1 MKNTSIRRTAAALAI
16 GGVAAATMS
25 MPAANAV
32 DGATWDA
39 LAQCESGG
47 NWSINTG
54 NGFYGGLQFT
64 QQSWNGVGMS
74 GSPANATR
82 AQQIEAGERLLAI
95 QGWGAWPACSA
106 KLGLYGKTGAA
117 PTYTEPTTSTAATT
131 TVAAQS
137 QTQQT
142 YTAPAAQAAP
152 AAPAA
157 QAAPAAVEA
166 PAAAPAAQAAP
177 AAVEAPAAQAAPAAA
192 APAAEA
198 PAAAA
203 PAAQAPAVA
212 TPKVAA
218 GTYTV
223 VPGDSLSLIASKL
236 GVAGGYQAIA
246 AANTDII
253 YNVDLIFP
261 GQVLNIPA

>member
-16 GGVAAATMS
+16 GGAVAATLS

-74 GSPANATR
+74 GSPATATR

-117 PTYTEPTTSTAATT
+117 PTYTEPTA

-166 PAAAPAAQAAP
+166 PAAAPAAPVAPAAP
-177 AAVEAPAAQAAPAAA
+177 AVEAPAAPAA
-192 APAAEA
+192 APAVEA
-198 PAAAA
+198 PVAAA
-203 PAAQAPAVA
+203 PKA
-212 TPKVAA
+212 AA

-223 VPGDSLSLIASKL
+223 VPGDSLSLIAAKL

-261 GQVLNIPA
+261 GQVLTIPA

>member
-16 GGVAAATMS
+16 GGAVAATMS

-74 GSPANATR
+74 GSPATASR

-117 PTYTEPTTSTAATT
+117 PTYTEPTT

-166 PAAAPAAQAAP
+166 PAAPAAPVAPAAP
-177 AAVEAPAAQAAPAAA
+177 AVEAPAAPAA

-198 PAAAA
+198 PVAAA
-203 PAAQAPAVA
+203 PVAA
-212 TPKVAA
+212 PKAAA

-223 VPGDSLSLIASKL
+223 VPGDSLSLIAAKL

>member
-117 PTYTEPTTSTAATT
+117 PTYTEPTT

-177 AAVEAPAAQAAPAAA
+177 AAVEAPAVAPAAPAV
-192 APAAEA
+192 EA
-198 PAAAA
+198 PAAAPVAA
-203 PAAQAPAVA
+203 PKA
-212 TPKVAA
+212 AA

>member
-1 MKNTSIRRTAAALAI
+1 
-16 GGVAAATMS
+16 MS

-74 GSPANATR
+74 GSPATASR

-117 PTYTEPTTSTAATT
+117 PTYTEPTT
-131 TVAAQS
+131 VAAQS

-152 AAPAA
+152 AAPAV
-157 QAAPAAVEA
+157 QAAPAAAEAPAAPAAAPAVEA
-166 PAAAPAAQAAP
+166 PAAP
-177 AAVEAPAAQAAPAAA
+177 V
-192 APAAEA
+192 
-198 PAAAA
+198 
-203 PAAQAPAVA
+203 AVA
-212 TPKVAA
+212 PKAAA

-223 VPGDSLSLIASKL
+223 VPGDSLSLIAAKL

-261 GQVLNIPA
+261 GQVLTIPA

>member
-16 GGVAAATMS
+16 GGAVAATMS

-74 GSPANATR
+74 GSPATATR

-117 PTYTEPTTSTAATT
+117 PTYTEPTT

-166 PAAAPAAQAAP
+166 PAAPAAAP
-177 AAVEAPAAQAAPAAA
+177 AVEAPAAPV
-192 APAAEA
+192 
-198 PAAAA
+198 
-203 PAAQAPAVA
+203 AVA
-212 TPKVAA
+212 PKAAA

-223 VPGDSLSLIASKL
+223 VPGDSLSLIAAKL

-261 GQVLNIPA
+261 GQVLTIPA

>member
-16 GGVAAATMS
+16 GGAVAATLS

-74 GSPANATR
+74 GSPATASR

-117 PTYTEPTTSTAATT
+117 PTYTEPTT

-157 QAAPAAVEA
+157 QAAPAIEAPAAAPAAPVAPAAVEA
-166 PAAAPAAQAAP
+166 PAAAPAAP
-177 AAVEAPAAQAAPAAA
+177 AVEAPAAAPVAAPKA
-192 APAAEA
+192 
-198 PAAAA
+198 
-203 PAAQAPAVA
+203 
-212 TPKVAA
+212 AA

-223 VPGDSLSLIASKL
+223 VPGDSLSLIAAKL

-261 GQVLNIPA
+261 GQVLTIPA

>member
-1 MKNTSIRRTAAALAI
+1 MKNTSIRRTATALAI
-16 GGVAAATMS
+16 GGAVAATMS

-74 GSPANATR
+74 GSPATATR

-117 PTYTEPTTSTAATT
+117 PTYTEPTT

-142 YTAPAAQAAP
+142 YTAPAAQVAP

-166 PAAAPAAQAAP
+166 PAAAPAAPVAPAAP
-177 AAVEAPAAQAAPAAA
+177 AVEAPAAPAA
-192 APAAEA
+192 APAVEA
-198 PAAAA
+198 PVAAA
-203 PAAQAPAVA
+203 PKA
-212 TPKVAA
+212 AA

-223 VPGDSLSLIASKL
+223 VPGDSLSLIAAKL

-261 GQVLNIPA
+261 GQVLTIPA

>member
-117 PTYTEPTTSTAATT
+117 PTYTEPTT

-157 QAAPAAVEA
+157 QATPAAVEA
-166 PAAAPAAQAAP
+166 PAAAPAA
-177 AAVEAPAAQAAPAAA
+177 E
-192 APAAEA
+192 
-198 PAAAA
+198 A
-203 PAAQAPAVA
+203 PAAQAPAAAPAAPAVEAPAAAPVA
-212 TPKVAA
+212 APKAAA

>member
-16 GGVAAATMS
+16 GGAVAATMS

-74 GSPANATR
+74 GSPATASR

-117 PTYTEPTTSTAATT
+117 PTYTEPTT

-166 PAAAPAAQAAP
+166 PAVAPAAPAAQAAP
-177 AAVEAPAAQAAPAAA
+177 AAVEAPAVAPAAPAV
-192 APAAEA
+192 EA

-203 PAAQAPAVA
+203 PAAAPVA
-212 TPKVAA
+212 APKAAA

-223 VPGDSLSLIASKL
+223 VPGDSLSLIAAKL

-261 GQVLNIPA
+261 GQVLTIPA

>member
-1 MKNTSIRRTAAALAI
+1 MKNTSTVRRTAAALAV
-16 GGVAAATMS
+16 GGAVAATMS
-25 MPAANAV
+25 VPAANAA
-32 DGATWDA
+32 DSATWDA

-74 GSPANATR
+74 GSPATASR

-117 PTYTEPTTSTAATT
+117 PTYTEPTT

-166 PAAAPAAQAAP
+166 PAAAPAAPVAPAAP
-177 AAVEAPAAQAAPAAA
+177 AAVEAPAAAPAAPAV
-192 APAAEA
+192 EA
-198 PAAAA
+198 PAAA
-203 PAAQAPAVA
+203 P
-212 TPKVAA
+212 VAA
-218 GTYTV
+218 PKAAASTYTV
-223 VPGDSLSLIASKL
+223 VPGDSLSLIAARL

-261 GQVLNIPA
+261 GQVLTIPA

>member
-1 MKNTSIRRTAAALAI
+1 
-16 GGVAAATMS
+16 MS

-74 GSPANATR
+74 GSPATATR

-117 PTYTEPTTSTAATT
+117 PTYTEPTT
-131 TVAAQS
+131 VAAQS

-166 PAAAPAAQAAP
+166 PAAAPAAPVAPAAP
-177 AAVEAPAAQAAPAAA
+177 AVEAPAAPAA
-192 APAAEA
+192 APAVEA
-198 PAAAA
+198 PVAAA
-203 PAAQAPAVA
+203 PKA
-212 TPKVAA
+212 AA

-223 VPGDSLSLIASKL
+223 VPGDSLSLIAAKL

-261 GQVLNIPA
+261 GQVLTIPA

>member
-16 GGVAAATMS
+16 GGAVAATMS

-74 GSPANATR
+74 GSPVTASR

-117 PTYTEPTTSTAATT
+117 PTYTEPTT
-131 TVAAQS
+131 VAAQS

-152 AAPAA
+152 AAPAVQTA
-157 QAAPAAVEA
+157 PAAAEAPAAPAAAPAVEA
-166 PAAAPAAQAAP
+166 PAAP
-177 AAVEAPAAQAAPAAA
+177 V
-192 APAAEA
+192 
-198 PAAAA
+198 
-203 PAAQAPAVA
+203 AVA
-212 TPKVAA
+212 PKAAA

-223 VPGDSLSLIASKL
+223 VPGDSLSLIAAKL

-261 GQVLNIPA
+261 GQVLTIPA

>member
-16 GGVAAATMS
+16 GGAVAATMS

-74 GSPANATR
+74 GSPATASR

-117 PTYTEPTTSTAATT
+117 PTYTEPTT

-177 AAVEAPAAQAAPAAA
+177 AAVEAPAAAPAV
-192 APAAEA
+192 EA
-198 PAAAA
+198 PAAAPVAA
-203 PAAQAPAVA
+203 PKA
-212 TPKVAA
+212 AA

-223 VPGDSLSLIASKL
+223 VPGDSLSLIAAKL

-261 GQVLNIPA
+261 GQVLTIPA

>member
-117 PTYTEPTTSTAATT
+117 PTYTEPTT

-152 AAPAA
+152 AAVEAPAA
-157 QAAPAAVEA
+157 APVAQVAPAAVEA
-166 PAAAPAAQAAP
+166 PAAAPAAPAAP
-177 AAVEAPAAQAAPAAA
+177 AVEAPAAAPVAAPKA
-192 APAAEA
+192 
-198 PAAAA
+198 
-203 PAAQAPAVA
+203 
-212 TPKVAA
+212 AA

>member
-1 MKNTSIRRTAAALAI
+1 
-16 GGVAAATMS
+16 

-74 GSPANATR
+74 GSPATATR

-117 PTYTEPTTSTAATT
+117 PTYTEPTT

-177 AAVEAPAAQAAPAAA
+177 AAVEAPAAAPAAPAV
-192 APAAEA
+192 EA

-203 PAAQAPAVA
+203 PAAAPVA
-212 TPKVAA
+212 APKAAA

-223 VPGDSLSLIASKL
+223 VPGDSLSLIAAKL

-261 GQVLNIPA
+261 GQVLTIPA

>member
-16 GGVAAATMS
+16 GGAVAATMS

-74 GSPANATR
+74 GSPATATR

-117 PTYTEPTTSTAATT
+117 PTYTEPTT

-157 QAAPAAVEA
+157 QAAPAAAPAAPAVEA
-166 PAAAPAAQAAP
+166 PAAAPAA
-177 AAVEAPAAQAAPAAA
+177 EAPVAA
-192 APAAEA
+192 APV
-198 PAAAA
+198 AA
-203 PAAQAPAVA
+203 PKA
-212 TPKVAA
+212 AA

-223 VPGDSLSLIASKL
+223 VPGDSLSLIAAKL

-261 GQVLNIPA
+261 GQVLTIPA

>member
-16 GGVAAATMS
+16 GGAVAATMS

-74 GSPANATR
+74 GSPATASR

-117 PTYTEPTTSTAATT
+117 PTYTEPTT

-157 QAAPAAVEA
+157 QAAPAAA
-166 PAAAPAAQAAP
+166 PAAPAAQAAPAAPAAQAAP
-177 AAVEAPAAQAAPAAA
+177 AAVEAPAAAPAAPAV
-192 APAAEA
+192 EA

-203 PAAQAPAVA
+203 PAAAP
-212 TPKVAA
+212 VAA
-218 GTYTV
+218 PKAAVGTYTV
-223 VPGDSLSLIASKL
+223 VPGDSLSLIAAKL

-261 GQVLNIPA
+261 GQVLTIPA

>member
-16 GGVAAATMS
+16 GGAVAATMS

-74 GSPANATR
+74 GSPATATR

-117 PTYTEPTTSTAATT
+117 PTYTEPTT

-166 PAAAPAAQAAP
+166 PAAAPAAPVAPAAP
-177 AAVEAPAAQAAPAAA
+177 AAVEAPAAAPAAPAVEAPVAA
-192 APAAEA
+192 APV
-198 PAAAA
+198 AA
-203 PAAQAPAVA
+203 PKA
-212 TPKVAA
+212 AA

-223 VPGDSLSLIASKL
+223 VPGDSLSLIAAKL

-261 GQVLNIPA
+261 GQVLTIPA

>member
-16 GGVAAATMS
+16 GGAVAATMS

-74 GSPANATR
+74 GSPATASR

-117 PTYTEPTTSTAATT
+117 PTYTEPTT

-142 YTAPAAQAAP
+142 YTAPAAQVAP

-166 PAAAPAAQAAP
+166 PAAAPAAPVAPAAP
-177 AAVEAPAAQAAPAAA
+177 AVEAPAAPAA
-192 APAAEA
+192 APAVEA
-198 PAAAA
+198 PVAAASKA
-203 PAAQAPAVA
+203 
-212 TPKVAA
+212 AA

-223 VPGDSLSLIASKL
+223 VPGDSLSLIAAKL

-261 GQVLNIPA
+261 GQVLTIPA

>member
-16 GGVAAATMS
+16 GGAVAATMS

-74 GSPANATR
+74 GSPATATR

-117 PTYTEPTTSTAATT
+117 PTYTEPTT

-166 PAAAPAAQAAP
+166 PAAPAAQAAP
-177 AAVEAPAAQAAPAAA
+177 AAVEAPAAPAAAPAVEAPVAAAPAAA
-192 APAAEA
+192 PV
-198 PAAAA
+198 AA
-203 PAAQAPAVA
+203 PKA
-212 TPKVAA
+212 AA

-223 VPGDSLSLIASKL
+223 VPGDSLSLIAAKL

-261 GQVLNIPA
+261 GQVLTIPA

>member
-16 GGVAAATMS
+16 GGAVAATMS

-74 GSPANATR
+74 GSPATATR

-117 PTYTEPTTSTAATT
+117 PTYTEPTT

-166 PAAAPAAQAAP
+166 PAAAPAAPVAPAAP
-177 AAVEAPAAQAAPAAA
+177 AVEAPAAPAA
-192 APAAEA
+192 APAVEA

-203 PAAQAPAVA
+203 PKA
-212 TPKVAA
+212 AA

-223 VPGDSLSLIASKL
+223 VPGDSLSLIAAKL

-261 GQVLNIPA
+261 GQVLTIPA

>member
-1 MKNTSIRRTAAALAI
+1 
-16 GGVAAATMS
+16 

-74 GSPANATR
+74 GSPATASR

-117 PTYTEPTTSTAATT
+117 PTYTEPTT

-157 QAAPAAVEA
+157 QAAPAIEA
-166 PAAAPAAQAAP
+166 PAAAPAAPVAPAAP
-177 AAVEAPAAQAAPAAA
+177 AVEAPAAPAA
-192 APAAEA
+192 APAVEA
-198 PAAAA
+198 PVAAA
-203 PAAQAPAVA
+203 PKA
-212 TPKVAA
+212 AA

-223 VPGDSLSLIASKL
+223 VPGDSLSLIAAKL

-261 GQVLNIPA
+261 GQVLTIPA

>member
-16 GGVAAATMS
+16 GGAVAATMS

-74 GSPANATR
+74 GSPVTASR

-117 PTYTEPTTSTAATT
+117 PTYTEPTT
-131 TVAAQS
+131 VAVQS

-166 PAAAPAAQAAP
+166 PAAAPAAPVAPAAP
-177 AAVEAPAAQAAPAAA
+177 AVEAPAAPV
-192 APAAEA
+192 
-198 PAAAA
+198 
-203 PAAQAPAVA
+203 AVA
-212 TPKVAA
+212 PKAAA

-223 VPGDSLSLIASKL
+223 VPGDSLSLIAAKL

-261 GQVLNIPA
+261 GQVLTIPA

>member
-16 GGVAAATMS
+16 GGAVAATMS

-74 GSPANATR
+74 GSPATATR

-117 PTYTEPTTSTAATT
+117 PTYTEPTT

-157 QAAPAAVEA
+157 PAAAPAAPAAA
-166 PAAAPAAQAAP
+166 PAAPAAQAAP
-177 AAVEAPAAQAAPAAA
+177 AAVEAPAAPAAAPAVEAPAAPAAA
-192 APAAEA
+192 
-198 PAAAA
+198 
-203 PAAQAPAVA
+203 
-212 TPKVAA
+212 PKAAA

-223 VPGDSLSLIASKL
+223 VPGDSLSLIAAKL

-261 GQVLNIPA
+261 GQVLTIPA

>member
-16 GGVAAATMS
+16 GGAVAATMS

-74 GSPANATR
+74 GSPATATR

-117 PTYTEPTTSTAATT
+117 PTYTEPTT

-166 PAAAPAAQAAP
+166 PAAPAAAP
-177 AAVEAPAAQAAPAAA
+177 AVEAPAAPAAA
-192 APAAEA
+192 
-198 PAAAA
+198 
-203 PAAQAPAVA
+203 
-212 TPKVAA
+212 PKAAA

-223 VPGDSLSLIASKL
+223 VPGDSLSLIAAKL

-261 GQVLNIPA
+261 GQVLTIPA

>member
-1 MKNTSIRRTAAALAI
+1 MKNTSTVRRTAAALAV
-16 GGVAAATMS
+16 GGAVAATMS
-25 MPAANAV
+25 VPAANAA
-32 DGATWDA
+32 DSATWDA

-74 GSPANATR
+74 GSPATASR

-106 KLGLYGKTGAA
+106 KLGLYGKSGAA
-117 PTYTEPTTSTAATT
+117 PTYTEPTT

-152 AAPAA
+152 AAVEAPAA
-157 QAAPAAVEA
+157 APAAPAAVEA
-166 PAAAPAAQAAP
+166 PAAAPAAAP
-177 AAVEAPAAQAAPAAA
+177 AVEAPAAAPVAAPKA
-192 APAAEA
+192 
-198 PAAAA
+198 
-203 PAAQAPAVA
+203 
-212 TPKVAA
+212 AA

-223 VPGDSLSLIASKL
+223 VPGDSLSLIAAKL

-261 GQVLNIPA
+261 GQVLTIPA

>member
-1 MKNTSIRRTAAALAI
+1 
-16 GGVAAATMS
+16 MS

-74 GSPANATR
+74 GSPATASR

-117 PTYTEPTTSTAATT
+117 PTYTEPTT

-166 PAAAPAAQAAP
+166 PAAAPAAPVAP
-177 AAVEAPAAQAAPAAA
+177 AVEAPAAPAA

-198 PAAAA
+198 PAAPVAA
-203 PAAQAPAVA
+203 PKA
-212 TPKVAA
+212 AA

-223 VPGDSLSLIASKL
+223 VPGDSLSLIAAKL

-261 GQVLNIPA
+261 GQVLTIPA

>member
-1 MKNTSIRRTAAALAI
+1 
-16 GGVAAATMS
+16 MS

-74 GSPANATR
+74 GSPVTASR

-117 PTYTEPTTSTAATT
+117 PTYTEPTT

-152 AAPAA
+152 AAAP
-157 QAAPAAVEA
+157 AAPAAA
-166 PAAAPAAQAAP
+166 PAAPAAQAAP
-177 AAVEAPAAQAAPAAA
+177 AAVGAPAAPAAA
-192 APAAEA
+192 PAVEA
-198 PAAAA
+198 PVAAA
-203 PAAQAPAVA
+203 PVAA
-212 TPKVAA
+212 PKAAA

-223 VPGDSLSLIASKL
+223 VPGDSLSLIAAKL

-261 GQVLNIPA
+261 GQVLTIPA

>member
-74 GSPANATR
+74 GSPATASR

-117 PTYTEPTTSTAATT
+117 PTYTEPTT

-142 YTAPAAQAAP
+142 YTAPAAQVAP

-166 PAAAPAAQAAP
+166 PAAAPAAPAAP
-177 AAVEAPAAQAAPAAA
+177 AAVEAPAAAPAAPAV
-192 APAAEA
+192 EA
-198 PAAAA
+198 PAAAPVAA
-203 PAAQAPAVA
+203 PKA
-212 TPKVAA
+212 AA

-223 VPGDSLSLIASKL
+223 VSGDSLSLIAAKL

-261 GQVLNIPA
+261 GQVLTIPA

>member
-16 GGVAAATMS
+16 GGAVAATMS

-74 GSPANATR
+74 GSPATATR

-117 PTYTEPTTSTAATT
+117 PTYTEPTT

-142 YTAPAAQAAP
+142 YTAPAAQVAP

-166 PAAAPAAQAAP
+166 PAAAPAAPAAP
-177 AAVEAPAAQAAPAAA
+177 AAVEAPAAAPAAPAVEAPVA
-192 APAAEA
+192 APKA
-198 PAAAA
+198 
-203 PAAQAPAVA
+203 
-212 TPKVAA
+212 AA

-223 VPGDSLSLIASKL
+223 VPGDSLSLIAAKL

-261 GQVLNIPA
+261 GQVLTIPA

>member
-74 GSPANATR
+74 GSPATATR

-117 PTYTEPTTSTAATT
+117 PTYTEPTT

-166 PAAAPAAQAAP
+166 PAAPAAAP
-177 AAVEAPAAQAAPAAA
+177 AVEAPAVEAPAAPAAAPAVEAPAAAPAAA
-192 APAAEA
+192 PV
-198 PAAAA
+198 AA
-203 PAAQAPAVA
+203 PKA
-212 TPKVAA
+212 AA

-223 VPGDSLSLIASKL
+223 VPGDSLSLIAAKL

-261 GQVLNIPA
+261 GQVLTIPA

>member
-1 MKNTSIRRTAAALAI
+1 
-16 GGVAAATMS
+16 MS

-74 GSPANATR
+74 GSPATATR

-117 PTYTEPTTSTAATT
+117 PTYTEPTT

-166 PAAAPAAQAAP
+166 PAAAPAAPVAPAAP
-177 AAVEAPAAQAAPAAA
+177 AVEAPAAPAA
-192 APAAEA
+192 APAVEA
-198 PAAAA
+198 PVAAA
-203 PAAQAPAVA
+203 PKA
-212 TPKVAA
+212 AA

-223 VPGDSLSLIASKL
+223 VPGDSLSLIAAKL

-246 AANTDII
+246 AANTDI

-261 GQVLNIPA
+261 GQVLTIPA

>member
-16 GGVAAATMS
+16 GGAVAATMS

-74 GSPANATR
+74 GSPATATR

-117 PTYTEPTTSTAATT
+117 PTYTEPTT

-152 AAPAA
+152 AAAP
-157 QAAPAAVEA
+157 AAPAAAA
-166 PAAAPAAQAAP
+166 PAAPAAAPAAPAAQAAP
-177 AAVEAPAAQAAPAAA
+177 AAVEAPAAPAAAPAVEAPAAPAAA
-192 APAAEA
+192 
-198 PAAAA
+198 
-203 PAAQAPAVA
+203 
-212 TPKVAA
+212 PKAAA

-223 VPGDSLSLIASKL
+223 VPGDSLSLIAAKL

-261 GQVLNIPA
+261 GQVLTIPA